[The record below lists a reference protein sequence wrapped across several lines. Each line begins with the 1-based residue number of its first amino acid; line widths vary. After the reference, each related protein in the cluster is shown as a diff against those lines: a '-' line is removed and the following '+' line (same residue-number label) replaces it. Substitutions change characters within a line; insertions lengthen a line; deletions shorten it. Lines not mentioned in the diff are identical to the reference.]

1 MGLVIV
7 IEPHGTYAIY
17 EQIVNQIKNQIISGE
32 LQPDEA
38 LPSIR
43 GLAADIGVSVIT
55 TKHAYEELEREGLI
69 RSVSNKGFYV
79 CKYNTDYLHEK
90 QLMELENACR
100 SGLRLQNRRDLELRI
115 FVRCWRDCCKMED
128 IIFLRSRYRGRKR
141 YSAKAGSL
149 CKMWILNFQV
159 DILWES
165 SGKTVPER
173 RHSSAILW
181 RKRSIIA
188 AAFIWTEPIS
198 RRIMRGR

>member
-32 LQPDEA
+32 LQ
-38 LPSIR
+38 PSIR

-90 QLMELENACR
+90 QLMELEK
-100 SGLRLQNRRDLELRI
+100 RLQEWITLAKQAGLGT
-115 FVRCWRDCCKMED
+115 ED
-128 IIFLRSRYRGRKR
+128 IREMLEG
-141 YSAKAGSL
+141 L
-149 CKMWILNFQV
+149 L
-159 DILWES
+159 
-165 SGKTVPER
+165 
-173 RHSSAILW
+173 
-181 RKRSIIA
+181 
-188 AAFIWTEPIS
+188 
-198 RRIMRGR
+198 